1 MIEQFGNGLLLGIII
16 SVASVALS
24 LLYGV
29 TRIVNFAHGEIIALG
44 AIMTLFFSNPIDSR
58 VLFLDRYSP
67 LGMNFTFSIIIS
79 IIICGI
85 FGGLLEIFLF
95 KPLRKS
101 EVGNI
106 AVLVV
111 TIGLS
116 IFFRHIYLLFATGK
130 VQNFPLDLER
140 RQTYLFFDMTPRN
153 FQVLIAGLA
162 VMIFI
167 GLFLSYTKIG
177 KAMRAVRDSNELA
190 NISGINSDN
199 IILFT
204 WVSSSMLAGLAG
216 IFQAIINDVRYNMGF
231 LILLLIFAGTV
242 LGGIGTSFGAMVGGF
257 IIILK
262 VSIKFLITLALTAGS
277 IYLVFVLNEEGP
289 FRILF
294 NLLTF
299 AGIYGLAAIGLNVHF
314 GLTGLLN
321 FGHASF
327 MGVGAYVTLLL
338 IPHAA
343 GREGEI
349 TDTGLA
355 FFPALIIGIIAAA
368 LFGLLLGLPAIRL
381 RGDYLA
387 IVTIAAAEIFR
398 LLVRDLE
405 SITGGVYGIINF
417 SDSLQMYRPNF
428 VENFAENFELNSSQ
442 LWVGLLS
449 WISIFFVL
457 LLLKRLTNSP
467 WGRALRAVRE
477 DEDAVRALGKNAV
490 WLKLQS
496 FMLGAGIAGLAGV
509 LLAFNYGSL
518 QTTTFVPLL
527 TFYVWA
533 IMILGGVGSLTGPIF
548 GSIIF
553 WVIISETD
561 RLALLIF
568 ENANGQQLAGVR
580 FVLVGLL
587 IMFLMIFRPSGLL
600 GKKEELLLDVKSS

>member
-130 VQNFPLDLER
+130 VQNFPLELER

-190 NISGINSDN
+190 NVSGINSDN

-242 LGGIGTSFGAMVGGF
+242 LGGIGTSFGAMVGG
-257 IIILK
+257 
-262 VSIKFLITLALTAGS
+262 
-277 IYLVFVLNEEGP
+277 
-289 FRILF
+289 
-294 NLLTF
+294 
-299 AGIYGLAAIGLNVHF
+299 
-314 GLTGLLN
+314 
-321 FGHASF
+321 
-327 MGVGAYVTLLL
+327 LL
-338 IPHAA
+338 IGIFVQVSVALPFM
-343 GREGEI
+343 EGHTE
-349 TDTGLA
+349 A
-355 FFPALIIGIIAAA
+355 
-368 LFGLLLGLPAIRL
+368 
-381 RGDYLA
+381 
-387 IVTIAAAEIFR
+387 
-398 LLVRDLE
+398 
-405 SITGGVYGIINF
+405 
-417 SDSLQMYRPNF
+417 
-428 VENFAENFELNSSQ
+428 
-442 LWVGLLS
+442 
-449 WISIFFVL
+449 
-457 LLLKRLTNSP
+457 
-467 WGRALRAVRE
+467 
-477 DEDAVRALGKNAV
+477 KNAV
-490 WLKLQS
+490 AL
-496 FMLGAGIAGLAGV
+496 
-509 LLAFNYGSL
+509 
-518 QTTTFVPLL
+518 
-527 TFYVWA
+527 A
-533 IMILGGVGSLTGPIF
+533 IMILILLFRPQGIF
-548 GSIIF
+548 GQKER
-553 WVIISETD
+553 IS
-561 RLALLIF
+561 
-568 ENANGQQLAGVR
+568 
-580 FVLVGLL
+580 
-587 IMFLMIFRPSGLL
+587 
-600 GKKEELLLDVKSS
+600 

>member
-85 FGGLLEIFLF
+85 FGALLEIFLF

-130 VQNFPLDLER
+130 VQNFPLELER

-216 IFQAIINDVRYNMGF
+216 VFQAIINDVRYNMGF

-242 LGGIGTSFGAMVGGF
+242 LGGIGTSFGAMVGG
-257 IIILK
+257 
-262 VSIKFLITLALTAGS
+262 
-277 IYLVFVLNEEGP
+277 
-289 FRILF
+289 
-294 NLLTF
+294 
-299 AGIYGLAAIGLNVHF
+299 
-314 GLTGLLN
+314 
-321 FGHASF
+321 
-327 MGVGAYVTLLL
+327 LL
-338 IPHAA
+338 IGIFVQVSVALPFM
-343 GREGEI
+343 EGHTE
-349 TDTGLA
+349 A
-355 FFPALIIGIIAAA
+355 
-368 LFGLLLGLPAIRL
+368 
-381 RGDYLA
+381 
-387 IVTIAAAEIFR
+387 
-398 LLVRDLE
+398 
-405 SITGGVYGIINF
+405 
-417 SDSLQMYRPNF
+417 
-428 VENFAENFELNSSQ
+428 
-442 LWVGLLS
+442 
-449 WISIFFVL
+449 
-457 LLLKRLTNSP
+457 
-467 WGRALRAVRE
+467 
-477 DEDAVRALGKNAV
+477 KNAV
-490 WLKLQS
+490 AL
-496 FMLGAGIAGLAGV
+496 
-509 LLAFNYGSL
+509 
-518 QTTTFVPLL
+518 
-527 TFYVWA
+527 A
-533 IMILGGVGSLTGPIF
+533 IMILILLFRPQGIF
-548 GSIIF
+548 GQKER
-553 WVIISETD
+553 IS
-561 RLALLIF
+561 
-568 ENANGQQLAGVR
+568 
-580 FVLVGLL
+580 
-587 IMFLMIFRPSGLL
+587 
-600 GKKEELLLDVKSS
+600 

>member
-130 VQNFPLDLER
+130 VQNFPLELER

-204 WVSSSMLAGLAG
+204 WVSSRMLAGLAG
-216 IFQAIINDVRYNMGF
+216 IFQAIINDVRYNMGV

-242 LGGIGTSFGAMVGGF
+242 LGGIGTSFGAMVGG
-257 IIILK
+257 
-262 VSIKFLITLALTAGS
+262 
-277 IYLVFVLNEEGP
+277 
-289 FRILF
+289 
-294 NLLTF
+294 
-299 AGIYGLAAIGLNVHF
+299 
-314 GLTGLLN
+314 
-321 FGHASF
+321 
-327 MGVGAYVTLLL
+327 LL
-338 IPHAA
+338 IGIFVQVSVALPFM
-343 GREGEI
+343 EGHTE
-349 TDTGLA
+349 A
-355 FFPALIIGIIAAA
+355 
-368 LFGLLLGLPAIRL
+368 
-381 RGDYLA
+381 
-387 IVTIAAAEIFR
+387 
-398 LLVRDLE
+398 
-405 SITGGVYGIINF
+405 
-417 SDSLQMYRPNF
+417 
-428 VENFAENFELNSSQ
+428 
-442 LWVGLLS
+442 
-449 WISIFFVL
+449 
-457 LLLKRLTNSP
+457 
-467 WGRALRAVRE
+467 
-477 DEDAVRALGKNAV
+477 KNAV
-490 WLKLQS
+490 AL
-496 FMLGAGIAGLAGV
+496 
-509 LLAFNYGSL
+509 
-518 QTTTFVPLL
+518 
-527 TFYVWA
+527 A
-533 IMILGGVGSLTGPIF
+533 IMILILLFRPQGIF
-548 GSIIF
+548 GQKER
-553 WVIISETD
+553 IS
-561 RLALLIF
+561 
-568 ENANGQQLAGVR
+568 
-580 FVLVGLL
+580 
-587 IMFLMIFRPSGLL
+587 
-600 GKKEELLLDVKSS
+600 

>member
-1 MIEQFGNGLLLGIII
+1 MIEQFGNGLLLGIIM

-130 VQNFPLDLER
+130 VQNFPLELER

-242 LGGIGTSFGAMVGGF
+242 LGGIGTSFGAMVGG
-257 IIILK
+257 
-262 VSIKFLITLALTAGS
+262 
-277 IYLVFVLNEEGP
+277 
-289 FRILF
+289 
-294 NLLTF
+294 
-299 AGIYGLAAIGLNVHF
+299 
-314 GLTGLLN
+314 
-321 FGHASF
+321 
-327 MGVGAYVTLLL
+327 LL
-338 IPHAA
+338 IGIFVQVSVALPFM
-343 GREGEI
+343 EGHTE
-349 TDTGLA
+349 A
-355 FFPALIIGIIAAA
+355 
-368 LFGLLLGLPAIRL
+368 
-381 RGDYLA
+381 
-387 IVTIAAAEIFR
+387 
-398 LLVRDLE
+398 
-405 SITGGVYGIINF
+405 
-417 SDSLQMYRPNF
+417 
-428 VENFAENFELNSSQ
+428 
-442 LWVGLLS
+442 
-449 WISIFFVL
+449 
-457 LLLKRLTNSP
+457 
-467 WGRALRAVRE
+467 
-477 DEDAVRALGKNAV
+477 KNAV
-490 WLKLQS
+490 AL
-496 FMLGAGIAGLAGV
+496 
-509 LLAFNYGSL
+509 
-518 QTTTFVPLL
+518 
-527 TFYVWA
+527 A
-533 IMILGGVGSLTGPIF
+533 IMILILLFRPQGIF
-548 GSIIF
+548 GQKER
-553 WVIISETD
+553 IS
-561 RLALLIF
+561 
-568 ENANGQQLAGVR
+568 
-580 FVLVGLL
+580 
-587 IMFLMIFRPSGLL
+587 
-600 GKKEELLLDVKSS
+600 

>member
-130 VQNFPLDLER
+130 VQNFPLELER

-242 LGGIGTSFGAMVGGF
+242 LGGIGTSFGAMVGG
-257 IIILK
+257 
-262 VSIKFLITLALTAGS
+262 
-277 IYLVFVLNEEGP
+277 
-289 FRILF
+289 
-294 NLLTF
+294 
-299 AGIYGLAAIGLNVHF
+299 
-314 GLTGLLN
+314 
-321 FGHASF
+321 
-327 MGVGAYVTLLL
+327 LL
-338 IPHAA
+338 IGIFVQVSVALPFM
-343 GREGEI
+343 EGHTE
-349 TDTGLA
+349 A
-355 FFPALIIGIIAAA
+355 
-368 LFGLLLGLPAIRL
+368 
-381 RGDYLA
+381 
-387 IVTIAAAEIFR
+387 
-398 LLVRDLE
+398 
-405 SITGGVYGIINF
+405 
-417 SDSLQMYRPNF
+417 
-428 VENFAENFELNSSQ
+428 
-442 LWVGLLS
+442 
-449 WISIFFVL
+449 
-457 LLLKRLTNSP
+457 
-467 WGRALRAVRE
+467 
-477 DEDAVRALGKNAV
+477 KNAV
-490 WLKLQS
+490 AL
-496 FMLGAGIAGLAGV
+496 
-509 LLAFNYGSL
+509 
-518 QTTTFVPLL
+518 
-527 TFYVWA
+527 A
-533 IMILGGVGSLTGPIF
+533 IMILI
-548 GSIIF
+548 
-553 WVIISETD
+553 
-561 RLALLIF
+561 LL
-568 ENANGQQLAGVR
+568 
-580 FVLVGLL
+580 
-587 IMFLMIFRPSGLL
+587 FRPQGIF
-600 GKKEELLLDVKSS
+600 